1 MRQTKNPHGGLLCR
15 RPRLLLPG
23 FLLVVAVFVCRD
35 PAEAQAP
42 RDPVKLFQDFLRSDK
57 DGTND
62 EALKLR
68 KDNLAAASKNLRFLG
83 EIAQVL
89 LLPDWKTQDNP
100 VRESLAQEFED
111 GVTKILES
119 GDPARQLGAVML
131 VRETANSARTSSTG
145 AGVYVR
151 NRFRAFGPKM
161 VAVINDPKT
170 RNDVREEAIATLGQ
184 IEAPPELAVPVFD
197 KFLQSKATGPDADRL
212 RRRAAQAL
220 VDLQTAAATPIKQ
233 GDVLELDQIKDRLI
247 KTGTFVVASALHG
260 LRSPDLAVRRACTTA
275 CRNAANTAVDSIRI
289 PYKSD
294 ELPSPQRMVLTDKE
308 EKDVLRSN
316 EEAKRAR
323 ERVETLMKAFTDG
336 ARPADS
342 VIGVLAQVAAEPPRG
357 PRGTPRDEDESLAVR
372 VDARRTLEDL
382 AFARQR
388 LVRLFASLHPAKG
401 KVPEDELL
409 APLAAT
415 LRATVP
421 SARVGLF
428 DRDPPARQAAIHA
441 LETMGNDGAPAIPD
455 MARVLTDPSM
465 TKFMRWSA
473 ARTLAALA
481 PADSAA
487 LQKMAPEARAALPQA
502 VQGLSEL
509 TQYMRYDLDV
519 RLAALDA
526 LEHYAPLLK
535 DMDQATRDKVILYL
549 GNAAFRG
556 DAEPRVA
563 AMKALQAAGVLAG
576 PTLPAVAR
584 NLSEFYSRTLPTAV
598 SGPPAFL
605 GSMGMA
611 EVNPNV
617 RQTSCETLGRLA
629 PLVLAAERDPV
640 VRQRRQ
646 DAIIGW
652 LRPALDDSEP
662 EVRRAASDALLRV
675 TGK

>member
-1 MRQTKNPHGGLLCR
+1 MPQSKIPHGGLLCR

-42 RDPVKLFQDFLRSDK
+42 RDPVKLFQDFLKADK
-57 DGTND
+57 DGFNE

-68 KDNLAAASKNLRFLG
+68 KENLQAASKNLRFLG
-83 EIAQVL
+83 DIAQVL
-89 LLPDWKTQDNP
+89 LLPDWRVADNAI
-100 VRESLAQEFED
+100 RESLAQEFED
-111 GVTKILES
+111 GVTKVLES
-119 GDPARQLGAVML
+119 GDEAAKLGAVML
-131 VRETANSARTSSTG
+131 VRETANNARSSSTG

-161 VAVINDPKT
+161 VAVINNPRT
-170 RNDVREEAIATLGQ
+170 RNDVREEAITTLGQ
-184 IEAPPELAVPVFD
+184 IEAPPELAVPEFD
-197 KFLQSKATGPDADRL
+197 KFLQSKATGPEADRL

-220 VDLQTAAATPIKQ
+220 VDLQTAAAAPIKQ
-233 GDVLELDQIKDRLI
+233 GDVLELDQIKERLI
-247 KTGTFVVASALHG
+247 RTGTFVVAAALHG
-260 LRSPDLAVRRACTTA
+260 LRSPDVAVRRACTSA
-275 CRNAANTAVDSIRI
+275 CRNAASTAVDSIRI
-289 PYKSD
+289 PYKPD
-294 ELPSPQRMVLTDKE
+294 ELPSPQRMVLTEKE

-323 ERVETLMKAFTDG
+323 ERVETLMKVFTAGDK
-336 ARPADS
+336 PSDS
-342 VIGVLAQVAAEPPRG
+342 VIGVLAQVATEPPGG
-357 PRGTPRDEDESLAVR
+357 PRGTGREDQESLAVR

-388 LVRLFASLHPAKG
+388 LVRLFNSLHPAKG
-401 KVPEDELL
+401 KTPEADLL

-421 SARVGLF
+421 SARVSLF
-428 DRDPPARQAAIHA
+428 DPAPPARQAAIHA

-455 MARVLTDPSM
+455 IARVLTDQGSN
-465 TKFMRWSA
+465 KFMRWSA
-473 ARTLAALA
+473 ARTLGALA

-526 LEHYAPLLK
+526 LERYGPLLK
-535 DMDQATRDKVILYL
+535 DMDPATREKAILYL

-556 DAEPRVA
+556 DAEPRVS
-563 AMKALQAAGVLAG
+563 AMKALQAAGVVAG

-584 NLSEFYSRTLPTAV
+584 NLSEYYSRTLPTAV

-605 GSMGMA
+605 GTMGMA

-617 RQTSCETLGRLA
+617 RQTACETLGNLG
-629 PLVLAAERDPV
+629 PLVLAAERDPN

-646 DAIIGW
+646 DTLIGW
-652 LRPALDDSEP
+652 LRPALDDTEP
-662 EVRRAASDALLRV
+662 DVRRAASDALLKV
-675 TGK
+675 TGR